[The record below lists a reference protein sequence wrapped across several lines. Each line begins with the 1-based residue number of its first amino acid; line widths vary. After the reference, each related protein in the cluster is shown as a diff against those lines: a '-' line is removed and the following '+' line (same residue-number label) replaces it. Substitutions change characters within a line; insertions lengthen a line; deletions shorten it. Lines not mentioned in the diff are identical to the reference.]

1 MASKNRPNGYWSIA
15 RIRKEASKHESRSEF
30 NKNASA
36 AYSAAVDK
44 GILQA
49 VCSHM
54 PKRKRTPRVW
64 SPDHVAREAKKFS
77 TRKAFQLASPGAY
90 RAALR
95 LGIIDAVSGHMV
107 RSRVP
112 KGYWNESV
120 IRATAA
126 KYKTKVAFKRHSPA
140 AHAAAHKYRVMD
152 LVCRH
157 MKSLKRPDWTPNQI
171 AEEAK
176 KYSSRSEFEKRS
188 RGAYKAAHRRSL
200 LDTVCAHMRRQGH
213 RFKRAIYIYEFADK
227 SVYVGLTY
235 DYERRHRQHMLF
247 SKRII
252 EKAMRFDYKLIR
264 YDKWM
269 RPESAAREEARLLR
283 SYSRRGWQ
291 LINFSRPGSIG
302 GSLRKWTP
310 ATLSAEVR
318 KYRTLSDFQQHS
330 RGAYHAAWK
339 SGVLNSITTGLKRL
353 KQPNGTWTR
362 AAILREARK
371 YDTRTKFIANA
382 AGACNAARRL
392 GVLKKACK
400 HMRQFTLPKG
410 SWTRAKILKSAQA
423 CGDRTEFQRKF
434 PGAYDAA
441 MRLQLLPE
449 IHRMI
454 PRRHP
459 KPFWTDNRL
468 ISEAKKYA
476 TRIDFKSHAPSAY
489 VIAGRKGIRD
499 KLCSHMVPA

>member
-15 RIRKEASKHESRSEF
+15 RIRNEASKHESRSEF

-54 PKRKRTPRVW
+54 PKRKKTPRVW
-64 SPDHVAREAKKFS
+64 PPDRVAGEAKKFL
-77 TRKAFQLASPGAY
+77 TRKAFQLASPRAY

-95 LGIIDAVSGHMV
+95 LGIIDVVSKHMV

-112 KGYWNESV
+112 KGHWNESV
-120 IRATAA
+120 IRSTAG

-140 AHAAAHKYRVMD
+140 AYAAAQKYGVMD
-152 LVCRH
+152 LVCSH
-157 MKSLKRPDWTPNQI
+157 MKSLRRPDWTADQI
-171 AEEAK
+171 ADEAK
-176 KYSSRSEFEKRS
+176 KYSSRSEFEKGNL
-188 RGAYKAAHRRSL
+188 GAYKAAHRRGL
-200 LDTVCAHMRRQGH
+200 LDAVCSHMWRKGH
-213 RFKRAIYIYEFADK
+213 RFKRALYVYEFADK

-252 EKAMRFDYKLIR
+252 GKAKSFAYKLIR
-264 YDKWM
+264 KHKWM
-269 RPESAAREEARLLR
+269 PPEAAARDEARLLR

-291 LINFSRPGSIG
+291 LINFSKPGSMG

-310 ATLSAEVR
+310 AALSAEVR

-330 RGAYHAAWK
+330 RGAYHAARK
-339 SGVLNSITTGLKRL
+339 SGVLDSISLGLKRV

-371 YDTRTKFIANA
+371 YDTRTQFMANA
-382 AGACNAARRL
+382 PGARNAARRL
-392 GVLKKACK
+392 GILEKACK
-400 HMRQFTLPKG
+400 HMRQLTLPKG

-423 CGDRTEFQRKF
+423 SEDRTGFQKKF

-441 MRLQLLPE
+441 MRLRLLPE

-454 PRRHP
+454 PRRRP
-459 KPFWTDNRL
+459 EPFWTDDRL
-468 ISEAKKYA
+468 ISEAKKYS
-476 TRIDFKSHAPSAY
+476 TRIDFKRHAPSAY

>member
-1 MASKNRPNGYWSIA
+1 MANKIHPRGYWSIE
-15 RIRKEASKHESRSEF
+15 RIRTEASNYKTRSEF
-30 NKNASA
+30 RKSASA

-54 PKRKRTPRVW
+54 PKRKKTPRVW
-64 SPDHVAREAKKFS
+64 PPDRVAREAKKFS
-77 TRKAFQLASPGAY
+77 TRKAFQVASPGAY

-95 LGIIDAVSGHMV
+95 LGIIDAVSRHMV

-112 KGYWNESV
+112 KGYWNESI

-140 AHAAAHKYRVMD
+140 AHAAAHKYGVMD
-152 LVCRH
+152 LACSH
-157 MKSLKRPDWTPNQI
+157 MKSLRRPDWTPDQI

-188 RGAYKAAHRRSL
+188 RGAYKAAHRQGL
-200 LDTVCAHMRRQGH
+200 LDAVCGHMRRKGH
-213 RFKRAIYIYEFADK
+213 RFKRAIYVYEFDDK
-227 SVYVGLTY
+227 SVYVGLTNDY
-235 DYERRHRQHMLF
+235 DRRHRQHMLF

-252 EKAMRFDYKLIR
+252 EKAKRFDYKLIR
-264 YDKWM
+264 NDNWM
-269 RPESAAREEARLLR
+269 RPELAAREEARLLR
-283 SYSRRGWQ
+283 FYSRRGWQ

-302 GSLRKWTP
+302 GSFRKWTP
-310 ATLSAEVR
+310 AALSAEVR
-318 KYRTLSDFQQHS
+318 KYRTLSDFQQQS

-339 SGVLNSITTGLKRL
+339 SGVLNSISVGLKRL

-362 AAILREARK
+362 TSILREARK
-371 YDTRTKFIANA
+371 YDTRTQFITNA
-382 AGACNAARRL
+382 AGACSAARRL
-392 GVLKKACK
+392 GILKEACK

-410 SWTRAKILKSAQA
+410 SWTRAKIIMSARA

-441 MRLQLLPE
+441 MRLRLLPE

-454 PRRHP
+454 PRRRRE
-459 KPFWTDNRL
+459 PFWTEDRL
-468 ISEAKKYA
+468 ISEAKKYS
-476 TRIDFKSHAPSAY
+476 TRMDFKRHAPSAY

-499 KLCSHMVPA
+499 KLCSHMVPP